1 MKKRDIFA
9 EMMQGVDDMASQRE
23 GKITLCQI
31 EAEQLPVPT
40 ISAKEIVSVRARL
53 HMSQP
58 VFASRIRTSIGTFK
72 NREQARSKPNAQ
84 AALLIRLVDQFPD
97 RVDRLGAV

>member
-9 EMMQGVDDMASQRE
+9 EMMQGVDDMAAQRE
-23 GKITLCQI
+23 EKITLRQF
-31 EAEQLPVPT
+31 EADPLPVPT
-40 ISAKEIVSVRARL
+40 ISAKEIVSVRTKL

-58 VFASRIRTSIGTFK
+58 VFASRIRTSIGTLK
-72 NREQARSKPNAQ
+72 NWEQAKSKPNAQ

-97 RVDRLGAV
+97 MVERLNSV